1 MISSCI
7 ATAVPANSRTR
18 TREALGCLIVCRFM
32 PPVVGRRC
40 NGLRFAAGSGRCG
53 RRPLRLVPRDG
64 TVSRTRVTFADEGE
78 QVAVFDSG
86 GKGDGVLVG
95 VRVALCRSSREGSQ
109 LDLPVAAPAAPD
121 AHLSIDLALAGTARH
136 SGHRGAEA
144 CVSIA
149 ALVTHGLIV
158 GGNESE
164 GLPMPP
170 RASAGG

>member
-78 QVAVFDSG
+78 QVAFSTVVARVTASWWVSG
-86 GKGDGVLVG
+86 SPCADLLGKG
-95 VRVALCRSSREGSQ
+95 RNSIYRSLRRQ
-109 LDLPVAAPAAPD
+109 
-121 AHLSIDLALAGTARH
+121 R
-136 SGHRGAEA
+136 
-144 CVSIA
+144 
-149 ALVTHGLIV
+149 
-158 GGNESE
+158 
-164 GLPMPP
+164 PMPIFP
-170 RASAGG
+170 SIWRWPGPPATVDTAEQKPVYQ